1 MQRKWMM
8 IGAVLTMLS
17 VAIGA
22 FGAHMLKESIG
33 ADAIAVYETGVQY
46 HMIHAI
52 GLLIIGLTAGQLG
65 PSTKLKWAAR
75 LLFIGIIVFSGSLY
89 VLSIS
94 GIKILGAITPIGG
107 VAFIVGWLL
116 LAIDVWQ
123 RGKDRA

>member
-8 IGAVLTMLS
+8 VGAVLTMLS

-22 FGAHMLKESIG
+22 FGAHMLKDQIG

-52 GLLIIGLTAGQLG
+52 ALLIIGLTAGQLG
-65 PSTKLKWAAR
+65 PSAKLKWAAR
-75 LLFIGIIVFSGSLY
+75 LLFVGIIIFSGSLY

-94 GIKILGAITPIGG
+94 GNKMLGAITPIGG

-123 RGKDRA
+123 RGKDRS

>member
-8 IGAVLTMLS
+8 LGAVLTMLS

-22 FGAHMLKESIG
+22 FGAHMLKEKIG

-75 LLFIGIIVFSGSLY
+75 LLFIGIIIFSGSLY

-123 RGKDRA
+123 RGKDPS

>member
-1 MQRKWMM
+1 MM
-8 IGAVLTMLS
+8 TGAVLTMLS

-116 LAIDVWQ
+116 LAMDVWQ

>member
-8 IGAVLTMLS
+8 LGAVMTMLS

-22 FGAHMLKESIG
+22 FGAHMLKEKIG

-75 LLFIGIIVFSGSLY
+75 LLFIGIIIFSGSLY

-123 RGKDRA
+123 RGKDRS